1 MMKHKLTADRL
12 NEALNE
18 ANMTAQELSKKSGV
32 SKASISQYRHGTY
45 KPSNISS
52 GKMGEVL
59 GVNPLWLM
67 GYDVDKYEM
76 ESPFIITVDKKH
88 YDLFEGVND
97 FALRANK
104 RSIDHLLEYM
114 NFIIM
119 QQEKEGDKK

>member
-1 MMKHKLTADRL
+1 M
-12 NEALNE
+12 
-18 ANMTAQELSKKSGV
+18 
-32 SKASISQYRHGTY
+32 
-45 KPSNISS
+45 
-52 GKMGEVL
+52 
-59 GVNPLWLM
+59 NPLWLM

-76 ESPFIITVDKKH
+76 ESPFVITVDKKH